1 MLRRNLTLSSLG
13 QWACIYQ
20 RPVDD
25 TPGLFKCF
33 FQTIA
38 GTAAGSTQG
47 PVIFFMPI
55 KTETLRV
62 SAVYQLQSEWQILEF
77 NSVPKGDTLILP
89 RLLSLSL
96 PYLLYHTS

>member
-1 MLRRNLTLSSLG
+1 
-13 QWACIYQ
+13 
-20 RPVDD
+20 
-25 TPGLFKCF
+25 
-33 FQTIA
+33 
-38 GTAAGSTQG
+38 
-47 PVIFFMPI
+47 MPI

-89 RLLSLSL
+89 RPLSLSL